1 MARSS
6 LMKQPLFQR
15 PPGTTPAAP
24 ARAPHT
30 AIPSAA
36 TIAPPSLDNYEIGDR
51 VIVESMA
58 LTGYLRFVG
67 PTEFKS
73 GTWAGIELDT
83 PTGKNDGSVGGV
95 EYFRCRPKCGIFVLA
110 AKIVKSELLFP
121 SDLTAARTLPAQ
133 ETAHTQEA
141 PPAPQPGP
149 ISHAAEAASKI
160 TAGSRASKYIGMTA
174 TQLKQRNVVPA
185 PATTRLSGQQP
196 SGPSAGALRA
206 SSPTIRSLSGLS
218 GSPTGTR
225 TIAPGT
231 TNGRAN
237 SPSPVPKPTNL
248 RASSPTTRSTLG
260 ARLSQTAT
268 KPTLASLASKTGA
281 HSRSTSSTSSVTSQ
295 SSASGARARTSP
307 TPRTMTT
314 PRRLSSRSDTPD
326 VNSILSLSESRSN
339 LLDQASAIQMAG
351 SPQENASL
359 QLQQLQHDFN
369 QAMAENNSL
378 KSEVSETKIQLETAK
393 LLEKKELSYEER
405 VFLSKTLGREAVDE
419 RLAQELEELHALKS
433 VWDKEKAA
441 KDQEIKVVTDKMTQ
455 AWLDAARSQKER
467 AALVQ
472 EKTALAERLRILQ
485 ETGVVAD
492 GGSEHRS
499 DNQEQQAL
507 VASLQQSL
515 QEADERSK
523 ALEIKIQE
531 LVARAGEE
539 EDRLSKVIEE
549 SQAAMDAKSQEW
561 ESERQR
567 LQTALAE
574 REFAAESAAEEMDS
588 KLKAALEE
596 AAIANEKLKDSQTQL
611 DAETQTRQQELL
623 DIETKLKMAEG
634 ELQETLAL
642 LAKNEK
648 ITRGLEDKTKDFEAI
663 VSKREQEIANLKLE
677 LQEFA
682 GMVQSEE
689 VDRMRKMFEHDKLR
703 LEEAISDN
711 LTLIA
716 TQQGQ
721 LQALES
727 TEEELQDKV
736 KALEA
741 SQSALLE
748 LKTAAEAEVE
758 RLQKSSQEAAE
769 AFGNERAALEAK
781 VAESE
786 TTMESRLSENK
797 ERLEQLEEIALS
809 VEEWKERCEAMQFEM
824 IQKTA
829 MVEDLGFKLQEAQ
842 VQQETLQTEN
852 TTMKKALEE
861 QQAQTAAADKTAE
874 LESSRAEVAALEE
887 EREQLLVKVSE
898 LESALALSASTPRA
912 TSSAPADS
920 EAVLNRTEL
929 EEEIAGLK
937 QMVHELT
944 AENASVASDNKKL
957 MQEHDILM
965 EAHKHVETECLKLMD
980 EVERLHSESLAV
992 SSLGDSDVA
1001 DKDELEAI
1009 QRGVPKVHMIGQ
1021 DELKAALSNVTAI
1034 TKDAA
1039 ILAPSEKQAGQNQSA
1054 SVIRLENLLKDK
1066 QSMLDRLTQAHALEM
1081 RDLRQRYVELDRSK
1095 SWELTQLNKELTE
1108 LESLIESKIFHEA
1121 DLEEEVQ
1128 KKQKQID
1135 RLQHEVSELKSQLT
1149 KLSNGA
1155 GGSSSDLPPNGL
1167 GSFTSSNG
1175 VGRTPAASTEK
1186 ADQSLFCE
1194 VCEVKG
1200 HDLISCVAVF
1210 GGNKPKAGGASVA
1223 PVHSSMDHD
1232 DDDERP
1238 YCENCEEFG
1247 LHYTDECPNE
1257 SLTLAAVTMQVS
1269 LHDWILI
1276 GTMIFGGCC
1285 SNVFALEILVNDA
1298 PKSGQM
1304 ITFAQFLCVSLYG
1317 LAMHLQWPAVQEW
1330 WAPRRSQSQDPS
1342 SATLSAKTKDNKG
1355 TATAVASGIWRYIP
1369 HLKPRKIPVMRW
1381 MAIVIMFFSVS
1392 VLNNLSLAYKISVP
1406 LHIIF
1411 RSGGLMVG
1419 MLLGMLL
1426 MKKRYTRPQMF
1437 AVLIVTLGVIYAT
1450 TSAKTNTPP
1459 KKASHQDVSAGDYA
1473 VGVFMLTVALVISSL
1488 MGLLQEST
1496 YQTYG
1501 AEWREGLFYSHFL
1514 ALPMFL
1520 LFWSDIAEQVKV
1532 FNQSTPIPVLQL
1544 VRQVGPYLPSSVAYS
1559 LGSFTVPRL
1568 WIFLAVNTLTQFMCI
1583 SGVHR
1588 LTSLSSALTLN
1599 FILNLR
1605 KFTSLLISV
1614 LYFENG
1620 FGFEMAVGSS
1630 LVLLGTIMYSVSSS
1644 SSSSSTPTIKK
1655 QATPS
1660 SNDAGEGAGAR

>member
-1 MARSS
+1 MAPKTPQANSKLPKPPTAGGPIPLTGLPASASVLQRRTFTTTPASSSVSKAFKDMTPEQQALLAEAISMHSPGLIDPARKTNTSSTTSTTTTTTTSTTGSGTQGSAFGHHGFAIQQQQHQQQQHQPYPSISTANSADRASPTSLASPSSYRPATQQISRRPSTSRLAQSPETPPPVPHNNHAAATLSRPSSYTGMSPLSTSLSNLPTTSSTPSPTTPVGLSRPVSGSPSGSRPTLPTSRLSAGASTAAVGGMARSS

-15 PPGTTPAAP
+15 PLGTTPAAT
-24 ARAPHT
+24 ARAPHS
-30 AIPSAA
+30 AIPGAVA
-36 TIAPPSLDNYEIGDR
+36 IAPPSLDNYEIGDR

-83 PTGKNDGSVGGV
+83 PSGKNDGSVGGV

-121 SDLTAARTLPAQ
+121 SSPEPTTARTPSAQ
-133 ETAHTQEA
+133 EASHSQEA

-174 TQLKQRNVVPA
+174 TQLKQRNVLPQPSTA
-185 PATTRLSGQQP
+185 RLSGQQP
-196 SGPSAGALRA
+196 AGPQGSALRA
-206 SSPTIRSLSGLS
+206 SSPTIRSLSGIS

-268 KPTLASLASKTGA
+268 KPTLASLASKAGPGA

-326 VNSILSLSESRSN
+326 VNAILSPSESRSN
-339 LLDQASAIQMAG
+339 LLDQASSIQLAG

-359 QLQQLQHDFN
+359 QLQQLQLDFN
-369 QAMAENNSL
+369 MAMAENNLL
-378 KSEVSETKIQLETAK
+378 KSEVSETKTQLETAK

-405 VFLSKTLGREAVDE
+405 IFLSKTLGREAVDE
-419 RLAQELEELHALKS
+419 RLAQELDELHALKA

-472 EKTALAERLRILQ
+472 EKTELAERLRILQ
-485 ETGVVAD
+485 ETGVVAE
-492 GGSEHRS
+492 GGSEHHS
-499 DNQEQQAL
+499 VSQEQQAL

-515 QEADERSK
+515 HEADERSK
-523 ALEIKIQE
+523 ALETRIQE
-531 LVARAGEE
+531 LVAKAGEE
-539 EDRLSKVIEE
+539 EERLSRTIEE
-549 SQAAMDAKSQEW
+549 SKVAMDAKSQEW

-574 REFAAESAAEEMDS
+574 RESAAESAAEEMDS
-588 KLKAALEE
+588 RLKAALEE
-596 AAIANEKLKDSQTQL
+596 AATANEKLKDSQTQL
-611 DAETQTRQQELL
+611 ETETQSRQQGLL
-623 DIETKLKMAEG
+623 DIEAKLKVAES
-634 ELQETLAL
+634 ELQESLTL
-642 LAKNEK
+642 LAKSEK
-648 ITRGLEDKTKDFEAI
+648 VTRGLEEKTKDFEAT
-663 VSKREQEIANLKLE
+663 VSKREQEIAKLKLE

-721 LQALES
+721 IQSLES
-727 TEEELQDKV
+727 TEEELLDKV
-736 KALEA
+736 KAMET
-741 SQSALLE
+741 SQSTLLE

-769 AFGNERAALEAK
+769 TFGKERAALEAK

-786 TTMESRLSENK
+786 ATLESRLSENK
-797 ERLEQLEEIALS
+797 ERMEQLEEIALS
-809 VEEWKERCEAMQFEM
+809 VEEWRERCEAMQFEM

-829 MVEDLGFKLQEAQ
+829 MVEDLGFKLEEAQ
-842 VQQETLQTEN
+842 VQQETLRTEN
-852 TTMKKALEE
+852 TTMKKALED
-861 QQAQTAAADKTAE
+861 QQAHTAAVDRTAE

-912 TSSAPADS
+912 ASSAPADS
-920 EAVLNRTEL
+920 DAVLNRTEL

-992 SSLGDSDVA
+992 SSLGESHGA
-1001 DKDELEAI
+1001 DKDELEAM
-1009 QRGVPKVHMIGQ
+1009 QHGVPKAHLIGQ
-1021 DELKAALSNVTAI
+1021 DELKAALNNVTAL

-1066 QSMLDRLTQAHALEM
+1066 QAMLDRLTQAHALEM

-1135 RLQHEVSELKSQLT
+1135 RLQHEVSELKNQLA
-1149 KLSNGA
+1149 KLSNA
-1155 GGSSSDLPPNGL
+1155 AFGSSSDLPPNGM
-1167 GSFTSSNG
+1167 GSYASSNG
-1175 VGRTPAASTEK
+1175 FSKTPAASGEK
-1186 ADQSLFCE
+1186 TDQSLFCE
-1194 VCEVKG
+1194 ICEVKG

-1210 GGNKPKAGGASVA
+1210 GGSKPKTAGASAA

-1257 SLTLAAVTMQVS
+1257 SLT
-1269 LHDWILI
+1269 
-1276 GTMIFGGCC
+1276 
-1285 SNVFALEILVNDA
+1285 
-1298 PKSGQM
+1298 
-1304 ITFAQFLCVSLYG
+1304 Y
-1317 LAMHLQWPAVQEW
+1317 
-1330 WAPRRSQSQDPS
+1330 
-1342 SATLSAKTKDNKG
+1342 
-1355 TATAVASGIWRYIP
+1355 
-1369 HLKPRKIPVMRW
+1369 
-1381 MAIVIMFFSVS
+1381 
-1392 VLNNLSLAYKISVP
+1392 
-1406 LHIIF
+1406 
-1411 RSGGLMVG
+1411 
-1419 MLLGMLL
+1419 
-1426 MKKRYTRPQMF
+1426 
-1437 AVLIVTLGVIYAT
+1437 
-1450 TSAKTNTPP
+1450 
-1459 KKASHQDVSAGDYA
+1459 
-1473 VGVFMLTVALVISSL
+1473 
-1488 MGLLQEST
+1488 
-1496 YQTYG
+1496 
-1501 AEWREGLFYSHFL
+1501 
-1514 ALPMFL
+1514 
-1520 LFWSDIAEQVKV
+1520 
-1532 FNQSTPIPVLQL
+1532 
-1544 VRQVGPYLPSSVAYS
+1544 
-1559 LGSFTVPRL
+1559 
-1568 WIFLAVNTLTQFMCI
+1568 
-1583 SGVHR
+1583 
-1588 LTSLSSALTLN
+1588 
-1599 FILNLR
+1599 
-1605 KFTSLLISV
+1605 
-1614 LYFENG
+1614 
-1620 FGFEMAVGSS
+1620 
-1630 LVLLGTIMYSVSSS
+1630 
-1644 SSSSSTPTIKK
+1644 
-1655 QATPS
+1655 
-1660 SNDAGEGAGAR
+1660 

>member
-1 MARSS
+1 MAPKTPQANSKLPKAPTAGGPVPLTGLPAPASVLQRRTFTTTPASSSVSKAFKDMTPEQQALLAEAISMHSPGLIDPARKTNTSTTTATTTTTAGSGTHGSAFGHHGFALQQQQQLPPQHQYSSISTATSTDRASPTSLASPSSYRPTAQQISRRPSTSRLAQSPETPPPAPANSHATTISRPSSYTGMSPLSTSLSNLPTTSSTPSPTTPVGLSRPISGSPSGSRPTLPTSRLSAGASMGATTALGGMARSS

-15 PPGTTPAAP
+15 PPGAVPAAP
-24 ARAPHT
+24 ARAPLS
-30 AIPSAA
+30 AIPGTAA
-36 TIAPPSLDNYEIGDR
+36 IAPPSLDNYEIGDR

-67 PTEFKS
+67 PTQFKS

-121 SDLTAARTLPAQ
+121 SSPEPTAARTPSAQ
-133 ETAHTQEA
+133 ETAHAQEA
-141 PPAPQPGP
+141 PPVPQPGP

-174 TQLKQRNVVPA
+174 TQLKQRNVLPQ
-185 PATTRLSGQQP
+185 PSTTRLSGQQP
-196 SGPSAGALRA
+196 SGPPGGALRA
-206 SSPTIRSLSGLS
+206 SSPTIRSLSGIS

-237 SPSPVPKPTNL
+237 SPSPVPKSTNL

-295 SSASGARARTSP
+295 SSTNGARARTSP

-326 VNSILSLSESRSN
+326 VNSILAPSESRSN
-339 LLDQASAIQMAG
+339 LLDQASAIQTAG
-351 SPQENASL
+351 SPQENATT
-359 QLQQLQHDFN
+359 QLQQLQLEFD
-369 QAMAENNSL
+369 QAMAENNLL
-378 KSEVSETKIQLETAK
+378 KSEVCETKSQLETAK

-419 RLAQELEELHALKS
+419 RLAQELDELHALKAA
-433 VWDKEKAA
+433 WDKEKAA

-472 EKTALAERLRILQ
+472 EKTELAERLRVLQ
-485 ETGVVAD
+485 ETGVIAE
-492 GGSEHRS
+492 GGSDHHTLNR
-499 DNQEQQAL
+499 DHQDL

-515 QEADERSK
+515 QEAEERSK
-523 ALEIKIQE
+523 ALEIRIQE
-531 LVARAGEE
+531 LVARASEE
-539 EDRLSKVIEE
+539 EERLGKAVEE

-574 REFAAESAAEEMDS
+574 RESAAESAAEEMDS
-588 KLKAALEE
+588 RLKAALEE
-596 AAIANEKLKDSQTQL
+596 AAAANEKLKESQTQL
-611 DAETQTRQQELL
+611 EAETQIRQQGLL
-623 DIETKLKMAEG
+623 DIEAQLKATES
-634 ELQETLAL
+634 ELQESVAL

-648 ITRGLEDKTKDFEAI
+648 VTRGLEEKTKEFEAT
-663 VSKREQEIANLKLE
+663 VSKREQEIASLKLE

-711 LTLIA
+711 LSLIA
-716 TQQGQ
+716 TQQSQ
-721 LQALES
+721 IQTLES
-727 TEEELQDKV
+727 TEEELLNKIKD
-736 KALEA
+736 LEN

-758 RLQKSSQEAAE
+758 RLQKSSQGAAE
-769 AFGNERAALEAK
+769 TFEQERAALEAK

-786 TTMESRLSENK
+786 ATMESRLSENK
-797 ERLEQLEEIALS
+797 ERMEQLEEIALS
-809 VEEWKERCEAMQFEM
+809 VEEWRERCEAMQFEM

-829 MVEDLGFKLQEAQ
+829 MAEDLGFKLEEAQ
-842 VQQETLQTEN
+842 AQQATLQTEN
-852 TTMKKALEE
+852 ATMKKALEE
-861 QQAQTAAADKTAE
+861 QQAQTAAGDKTAE

-898 LESALALSASTPRA
+898 LESALTLSASTPRA
-912 TSSAPADS
+912 TASVPANS

-992 SSLGDSDVA
+992 SSLGESDGTN
-1001 DKDELEAI
+1001 KDELEAM
-1009 QRGVPKVHMIGQ
+1009 QHGVPKAHLIGQ
-1021 DELKAALSNVTAI
+1021 EELKAALSNVTAPL
-1034 TKDAA
+1034 TKDAE

-1066 QSMLDRLTQAHALEM
+1066 QLMLDRLTQAHALEM

-1128 KKQKQID
+1128 KKQKQIE
-1135 RLQHEVSELKSQLT
+1135 RLQHEVSDLKSQLA

-1155 GGSSSDLPPNGL
+1155 FVSSSDLPPNGL
-1167 GSFTSSNG
+1167 GSYTSSNG
-1175 VGRTPAASTEK
+1175 FNKPASQEK
-1186 ADQSLFCE
+1186 GDQSLFCE

-1200 HDLISCVAVF
+1200 HDLISCAAVF
-1210 GGNKPKAGGASVA
+1210 GGGKPKAGGVSVT
-1223 PVHSSMDHD
+1223 PVHAFMDHH

-1257 SLTLAAVTMQVS
+1257 SM
-1269 LHDWILI
+1269 
-1276 GTMIFGGCC
+1276 
-1285 SNVFALEILVNDA
+1285 
-1298 PKSGQM
+1298 
-1304 ITFAQFLCVSLYG
+1304 
-1317 LAMHLQWPAVQEW
+1317 
-1330 WAPRRSQSQDPS
+1330 
-1342 SATLSAKTKDNKG
+1342 
-1355 TATAVASGIWRYIP
+1355 
-1369 HLKPRKIPVMRW
+1369 
-1381 MAIVIMFFSVS
+1381 
-1392 VLNNLSLAYKISVP
+1392 
-1406 LHIIF
+1406 
-1411 RSGGLMVG
+1411 
-1419 MLLGMLL
+1419 
-1426 MKKRYTRPQMF
+1426 
-1437 AVLIVTLGVIYAT
+1437 
-1450 TSAKTNTPP
+1450 
-1459 KKASHQDVSAGDYA
+1459 
-1473 VGVFMLTVALVISSL
+1473 
-1488 MGLLQEST
+1488 T
-1496 YQTYG
+1496 Y
-1501 AEWREGLFYSHFL
+1501 
-1514 ALPMFL
+1514 
-1520 LFWSDIAEQVKV
+1520 
-1532 FNQSTPIPVLQL
+1532 
-1544 VRQVGPYLPSSVAYS
+1544 
-1559 LGSFTVPRL
+1559 
-1568 WIFLAVNTLTQFMCI
+1568 
-1583 SGVHR
+1583 
-1588 LTSLSSALTLN
+1588 
-1599 FILNLR
+1599 
-1605 KFTSLLISV
+1605 
-1614 LYFENG
+1614 
-1620 FGFEMAVGSS
+1620 
-1630 LVLLGTIMYSVSSS
+1630 
-1644 SSSSSTPTIKK
+1644 
-1655 QATPS
+1655 
-1660 SNDAGEGAGAR
+1660 

>member
-1 MARSS
+1 MGATTALGGMARSS

-15 PPGTTPAAP
+15 PPGAIPAAP
-24 ARAPHT
+24 ARAPLS
-30 AIPSAA
+30 AIPGAVA
-36 TIAPPSLDNYEIGDR
+36 IAPPSLDNYEIGDR

-121 SDLTAARTLPAQ
+121 SSPEPTAARTPSAQ
-133 ETAHTQEA
+133 ETSHAQEA

-174 TQLKQRNVVPA
+174 TQLKQRNVLPQ
-185 PATTRLSGQQP
+185 PSTTRLSGQQP
-196 SGPSAGALRA
+196 SGPPGVALRA
-206 SSPTIRSLSGLS
+206 SSPTIRSLSGIS

-237 SPSPVPKPTNL
+237 SPSPVPKSTNL

-268 KPTLASLASKTGA
+268 KPTLATLASKTGA

-295 SSASGARARTSP
+295 SSTSGARARTSP

-326 VNSILSLSESRSN
+326 VNAVLSPSESRSN
-339 LLDQASAIQMAG
+339 LLDQASAIQTAG
-351 SPQENASL
+351 SPQENATT
-359 QLQQLQHDFN
+359 QLQQLQLDFN
-369 QAMAENNSL
+369 QAMAENNLL
-378 KSEVSETKIQLETAK
+378 KSEVSETKTQLETAK

-419 RLAQELEELHALKS
+419 RLAQELDELHALKAA
-433 VWDKEKAA
+433 WDKEKAA

-472 EKTALAERLRILQ
+472 EKTELAERLRVLQ
-485 ETGVVAD
+485 ETGVVAE
-492 GGSEHRS
+492 GGSEHHAIH
-499 DNQEQQAL
+499 QEQQDL

-515 QEADERSK
+515 QEAEERSK
-523 ALEIKIQE
+523 ALESRIQE
-531 LVARAGEE
+531 LVARASEE
-539 EDRLSKVIEE
+539 EERLGKAVEE

-567 LQTALAE
+567 FQTALAE
-574 REFAAESAAEEMDS
+574 RESAAESAAEEMDS
-588 KLKAALEE
+588 RLKAALEE
-596 AAIANEKLKDSQTQL
+596 AATANEKLKDSQTQL
-611 DAETQTRQQELL
+611 EAETQTRQQELL
-623 DIETKLKMAEG
+623 EIEAQLKVTEG
-634 ELQETLAL
+634 ELQESLAL
-642 LAKNEK
+642 LVKNEK
-648 ITRGLEDKTKDFEAI
+648 VTRGLEEKTKDFEAT

-711 LTLIA
+711 LSLIA
-716 TQQGQ
+716 TQQNQ
-721 LQALES
+721 IQTLES
-727 TEEELQDKV
+727 TEEELLSKI
-736 KALEA
+736 KALET

-748 LKTAAEAEVE
+748 LKTAAEAEAE
-758 RLQKSSQEAAE
+758 RLQKSSQGAAE
-769 AFGNERAALEAK
+769 TFEQERAALEAK

-786 TTMESRLSENK
+786 ATMESRLLENK
-797 ERLEQLEEIALS
+797 ERMEQLEEIALS
-809 VEEWKERCEAMQFEM
+809 VEEWRERCEAMQFEM

-829 MVEDLGFKLQEAQ
+829 MAEDLGFKLEEAQ
-842 VQQETLQTEN
+842 AQQATLQTEN
-852 TTMKKALEE
+852 ASMKKALEE
-861 QQAQTAAADKTAE
+861 QQTQTAAGDKTVE

-912 TSSAPADS
+912 TSSVPADS

-992 SSLGDSDVA
+992 SSLGESDGTN
-1001 DKDELEAI
+1001 KDELEAM
-1009 QRGVPKVHMIGQ
+1009 QHGVPKAHLIGQ
-1021 DELKAALSNVTAI
+1021 DELKAALSNVTAL
-1034 TKDAA
+1034 TKDAE

-1054 SVIRLENLLKDK
+1054 SVIRLESLLKDK

-1128 KKQKQID
+1128 KKQKQIE
-1135 RLQHEVSELKSQLT
+1135 RLQYEVSDLKSQLA
-1149 KLSNGA
+1149 KLSNGTF
-1155 GGSSSDLPPNGL
+1155 GSSSSDLPPNGL
-1167 GSFTSSNG
+1167 GSYTSSNG
-1175 VGRTPAASTEK
+1175 FNKPASHEK
-1186 ADQSLFCE
+1186 GDQSLFCE

-1200 HDLISCVAVF
+1200 HDLISCAAVF
-1210 GGNKPKAGGASVA
+1210 GGGKPKAGGVSAA
-1223 PVHSSMDHD
+1223 PVVHSFMDHH

-1257 SLTLAAVTMQVS
+1257 SMT
-1269 LHDWILI
+1269 
-1276 GTMIFGGCC
+1276 
-1285 SNVFALEILVNDA
+1285 
-1298 PKSGQM
+1298 
-1304 ITFAQFLCVSLYG
+1304 
-1317 LAMHLQWPAVQEW
+1317 
-1330 WAPRRSQSQDPS
+1330 
-1342 SATLSAKTKDNKG
+1342 
-1355 TATAVASGIWRYIP
+1355 
-1369 HLKPRKIPVMRW
+1369 
-1381 MAIVIMFFSVS
+1381 
-1392 VLNNLSLAYKISVP
+1392 
-1406 LHIIF
+1406 
-1411 RSGGLMVG
+1411 
-1419 MLLGMLL
+1419 
-1426 MKKRYTRPQMF
+1426 
-1437 AVLIVTLGVIYAT
+1437 
-1450 TSAKTNTPP
+1450 
-1459 KKASHQDVSAGDYA
+1459 
-1473 VGVFMLTVALVISSL
+1473 
-1488 MGLLQEST
+1488 
-1496 YQTYG
+1496 
-1501 AEWREGLFYSHFL
+1501 
-1514 ALPMFL
+1514 
-1520 LFWSDIAEQVKV
+1520 
-1532 FNQSTPIPVLQL
+1532 
-1544 VRQVGPYLPSSVAYS
+1544 
-1559 LGSFTVPRL
+1559 
-1568 WIFLAVNTLTQFMCI
+1568 
-1583 SGVHR
+1583 
-1588 LTSLSSALTLN
+1588 
-1599 FILNLR
+1599 
-1605 KFTSLLISV
+1605 
-1614 LYFENG
+1614 
-1620 FGFEMAVGSS
+1620 
-1630 LVLLGTIMYSVSSS
+1630 
-1644 SSSSSTPTIKK
+1644 
-1655 QATPS
+1655 
-1660 SNDAGEGAGAR
+1660 